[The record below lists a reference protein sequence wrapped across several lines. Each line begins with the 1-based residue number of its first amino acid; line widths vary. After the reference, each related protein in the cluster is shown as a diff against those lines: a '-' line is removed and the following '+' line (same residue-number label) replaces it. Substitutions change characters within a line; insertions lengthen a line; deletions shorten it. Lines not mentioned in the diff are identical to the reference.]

1 MVMAAELYQ
10 CMAEFSRDAEK
21 LRLLAVLL
29 ASDARAAEERLAAM
43 PPMATDI
50 KLSFGGMEDYTKKPA
65 PLDEMFAHMATGG
78 AWIVKVGTVLF
89 YVVSID
95 ALNKT
100 AILVRLDSP
109 GNKVTNLKN
118 AAVAI
123 TGILQISKH
132 GA

>member
-1 MVMAAELYQ
+1 MAAADLYQ
-10 CMAEFSRDAEK
+10 EMVEFARMTDI
-21 LRLLAVLL
+21 LRQSSEQLA
-29 ASDARAAEERLAAM
+29 ADARAAEARLAAM

-50 KLSFGGMEDYTKKPA
+50 RLSFGGFEDYTKKPA
-65 PLDEMFAHMATGG
+65 PLDDMFSHMKTGG
-78 AWIVKVGTVLF
+78 TWIVKVGTVMF

-100 AILVRLDSP
+100 AVLVRLDST

-118 AAVAI
+118 AAIAI
-123 TGILQISKH
+123 GGILQISAY